1 MKSGKP
7 SEFGRSDWRVGG
19 AAQSGMRGPGN
30 RPSGWLVLLV
40 FVGLFS
46 FSCGRPAAAPPPP
59 PEEAAPPP
67 PPPAPAVNLSA
78 SPASIEQGG
87 STTLEWDTNNA
98 NTVRIEPGIG
108 EVGTSGTRSVSPD
121 SSVTYTATATGPGGT
136 ATDTVRVTV
145 NAAAPPPAAADV
157 PDAPAPTVEEL
168 FNSTV
173 QPVLFDYDQSEI
185 RADQVGQLQ
194 ANVRFLSQN
203 AGVQFT
209 VSGHADERG
218 SQEYNIGLGDR
229 RANAV
234 RQYLIEQGVAV
245 ARINTVSFGEDR
257 PTCTATT
264 EGCYQQNRRADF
276 VLR

>member
-7 SEFGRSDWRVGG
+7 SEIGRSLR
-19 AAQSGMRGPGN
+19 S

-46 FSCGRPAAAPPPP
+46 LSCGRPAATPPPP

-87 STTLEWDTNNA
+87 STTLEWDANNA

-108 EVGTSGTRSVSPD
+108 EVGTSGTRSVSPN

-145 NAAAPPPAAADV
+145 NAPPPPPTAAPV

-173 QPVLFDYDQSEI
+173 QPILFDYDQSEI

-194 ANVRFLSQN
+194 VNVRFLSQN

-245 ARINTVSFGEDR
+245 GRINTVSFGEDR
-257 PTCTATT
+257 PTCAATT
-264 EGCYQQNRRADF
+264 EGCYQQNRRAEF
-276 VLR
+276 VFR